1 MMKILILIDN
11 LTNGTLG
18 AKDFHARF
26 RFWSF
31 CRKKKLWY
39 LGKANSLPH
48 LLPFLTVKPIPDRG
62 EERAMFVKLV
72 FRPWSELELGP
83 RR

>member
-1 MMKILILIDN
+1 MKILILIDN

-26 RFWSF
+26 RLRSF

-39 LGKANSLPH
+39 LGKAPPTTTYYPSSL
-48 LLPFLTVKPIPDRG
+48 
-62 EERAMFVKLV
+62 
-72 FRPWSELELGP
+72 
-83 RR
+83 

>member
-11 LTNGTLG
+11 LTNDTLG

-26 RFWSF
+26 RFRSF

-39 LGKANSLPH
+39 PGKANGLPH